1 MRDIANARLNER
13 GKLRREKERFETR
26 VRVRIGDLEIIIDS
40 FMRYEGDSESYFSRD
55 GKKIEMFE
63 RADRRL
69 RCCKRDRTSLA
80 NR

>member
-1 MRDIANARLNER
+1 MKIKRLRSELDSLKRHER
-13 GKLRREKERFETR
+13 EP
-26 VRVRIGDLEIIIDS
+26 
-40 FMRYEGDSESYFSRD
+40 ESYFSRD